1 HLELDRKLISLL
13 RDSAVEQIHNP
24 FWADN
29 LSAEVKSLSEIGLT
43 NKLILNRIPNA
54 FDMKGPRVENIERW
68 RDNNY
73 IGDYRAWLGSQE
85 ISSDP
90 NKVKDT
96 VAQIEKDI
104 LEAMTKSYLRELD
117 RNRLYKSAAKN
128 VVGEVIG
135 HVVPGFSLVLENIKA
150 AREEA
155 KAAPERW
162 RAFLLSLEQKS

>member
-1 HLELDRKLISLL
+1 
-13 RDSAVEQIHNP
+13 
-24 FWADN
+24 
-29 LSAEVKSLSEIGLT
+29 
-43 NKLILNRIPNA
+43 
-54 FDMKGPRVENIERW
+54 MKGPRVENIERW